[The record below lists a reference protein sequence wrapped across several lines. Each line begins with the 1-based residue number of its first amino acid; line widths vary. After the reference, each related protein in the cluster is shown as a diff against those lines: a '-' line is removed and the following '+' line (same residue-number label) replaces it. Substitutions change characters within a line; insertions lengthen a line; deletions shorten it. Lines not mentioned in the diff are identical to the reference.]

1 MQSIKDLLTNKEQK
15 KAEVVVMN
23 RIPVA
28 EGREQEFEQ
37 TFAERDRAVDQMPG
51 FVDLEVLRPAEG
63 RTYVVMTRWKSR
75 ADFEAWTKSEAFIA
89 AHRKQSPG
97 LAEGRPT
104 LEIYEVL
111 AD

>member
-1 MQSIKDLLTNKEQK
+1 MTI
-15 KAEVVVMN
+15 VMN

-28 EGREQEFEQ
+28 EGREQDFEK
-37 TFAERDRAVDQMPG
+37 TFMERDRAVDRMPG
-51 FVDLEVLRPAEG
+51 FIDMQVLRPTEG

-75 ADFEAWTKSEAFIA
+75 AAFQQWTESEVFIT

-104 LEIYEVL
+104 LEIYEVFTE
-111 AD
+111 